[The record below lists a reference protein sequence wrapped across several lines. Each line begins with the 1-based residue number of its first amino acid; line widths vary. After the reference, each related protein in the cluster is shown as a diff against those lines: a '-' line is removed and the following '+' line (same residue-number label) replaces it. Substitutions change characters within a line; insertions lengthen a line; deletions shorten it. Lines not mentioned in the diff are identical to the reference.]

1 MNPKI
6 KDILIRAA
14 SGAVMLAVMLTAMLW
29 SVWSFAALLVVI
41 TAGVTWEH
49 LRLSE
54 HCGAQPQKAMAMG
67 LALLVVTP
75 FVLVL
80 LNNEDYL
87 LTDSVGVAFVMTF
100 VIMIAT
106 LVVLFVELFRQRET
120 PIQNVG
126 ATILPALQV
135 ALPIAMLSLLPLM
148 GEGYNYGEG
157 YHYNAW
163 RVVAFFSI
171 IWAND
176 VFAFLV
182 GITLGR
188 HRLCERI
195 SPKKSWE
202 GFIGGIVAAVGVA
215 LLAAHLLG
223 ENMYVWAGLG
233 LVSSLAAVAG
243 DLIESMFKRAAGVKD
258 SGAIMPG
265 HGGWFDRFDAV
276 LTAAPVAVIYL
287 LILTETW

>member
-1 MNPKI
+1 MMNPKI

-14 SGAVMLAVMLTAMLW
+14 SGVVMLVVMLTAMLW
-29 SVWSFAALLVVI
+29 STWSFAALLVAI

-54 HCGAQPQKAMAMG
+54 HCGAQPQKVMAMG
-67 LALLVVTP
+67 IALLVVAP
-75 FVLVL
+75 FAL
-80 LNNEDYL
+80 LF
-87 LTDSVGVAFVMTF
+87 DSEHAITEGVSLMFGMMFV
-100 VIMIAT
+100 VMIAM
-106 LVVLFVELFRQRET
+106 LMVLFVELFRQRET

-135 ALPIAMLSLLPLM
+135 ALPIAMLALLPAL
-148 GEGYNYGEG
+148 GEG
-157 YHYNAW
+157 YNAW

-202 GFIGGIVAAVGVA
+202 GFIGGIVAAMGVA

-233 LVSSLAAVAG
+233 LVSALAAVAG
-243 DLIESMFKRAAGVKD
+243 DLVESMFKRAAGVKD
-258 SGAIMPG
+258 SGSIMPG

-276 LTAAPVAVIYL
+276 LMAAPVAVIYRL
-287 LILTETW
+287 MIEIL

>member
-1 MNPKI
+1 MMNPKI

-14 SGAVMLAVMLTAMLW
+14 SGVVMLAIMLTAILL
-29 SVWSFAALLVVI
+29 SKWSFAILLVAI

-54 HCGAQPQKAMAMG
+54 HCGAHPQKVLAMA
-67 LALLVVTP
+67 LAVSTTVPFALV
-75 FVLVL
+75 
-80 LNNEDYL
+80 NN
-87 LTDSVGVAFVMTF
+87 VAGDVEWWILMMTF
-100 VIMIAT
+100 LIMIAT
-106 LVVLFVELFRQRET
+106 LVVLFVELFRASET

-126 ATILPALQV
+126 ATLLPIFQV
-135 ALPIAMLSLLPLM
+135 AMPIGMLALLPTM
-148 GEGYNYGEG
+148 GEG
-157 YHYNAW
+157 YNAW

-202 GFIGGIVAAVGVA
+202 GFFGGIVAATGTA

-223 ENMYVWAGLG
+223 ENMAVWAGLG
-233 LVSSLAAVAG
+233 FITALAAVAG
-243 DLIESMFKRAAGVKD
+243 DLIESMFKRSAGVKD

-276 LTAAPVAVIYL
+276 LTAAPVAVIYFL
-287 LILTETW
+287 FFIHNM

>member
-1 MNPKI
+1 MMNPKI

-14 SGAVMLAVMLTAMLW
+14 SGVVMLVVMLTAMLW
-29 SVWSFAALLVVI
+29 STWSFAALLVAI

-54 HCGAQPQKAMAMG
+54 HCGAQPQKVMAMG
-67 LALLVVTP
+67 IALLVVAP
-75 FVLVL
+75 FAL
-80 LNNEDYL
+80 LF
-87 LTDSVGVAFVMTF
+87 DSGHAITEGVSLMFGMMFV
-100 VIMIAT
+100 VMIAM
-106 LVVLFVELFRQRET
+106 LIVLFVELFRQRET

-135 ALPIAMLSLLPLM
+135 ALPIAMLALLPAL
-148 GEGYNYGEG
+148 GEG
-157 YHYNAW
+157 YNAW

-202 GFIGGIVAAVGVA
+202 GFIGGIVAAMGVA

-233 LVSSLAAVAG
+233 LVSALAAVAG
-243 DLIESMFKRAAGVKD
+243 DLVESMFKRAAGVKD

-276 LTAAPVAVIYL
+276 LMAAPVAVIYRL
-287 LILTETW
+287 MIEIL

>member
-1 MNPKI
+1 MMNPKI

-14 SGAVMLAVMLTAMLW
+14 SGVVMLVVMLTAMLW
-29 SVWSFAALLVVI
+29 STWSFAALLVAI

-54 HCGAQPQKAMAMG
+54 HCGAQPQKVMAMG
-67 LALLVVTP
+67 IALLVVAP
-75 FVLVL
+75 FAL
-80 LNNEDYL
+80 LF
-87 LTDSVGVAFVMTF
+87 DSEHAITEGVSLMFGMMFV
-100 VIMIAT
+100 VMIAM
-106 LVVLFVELFRQRET
+106 LMVLFVELFRQRET
-120 PIQNVG
+120 PIQNVS

-135 ALPIAMLSLLPLM
+135 ALPIAMLALLPAL
-148 GEGYNYGEG
+148 GEG
-157 YHYNAW
+157 YNAW

-202 GFIGGIVAAVGVA
+202 GFIGGIVAAMGVA
-215 LLAAHLLG
+215 LLAAHLLD
-223 ENMYVWAGLG
+223 EDMAIWAGMGILTA
-233 LVSSLAAVAG
+233 LAAVAG
-243 DLIESMFKRAAGVKD
+243 DLVESMFKRAAGVKD

-276 LTAAPVAVIYL
+276 LMAAPVAVIYRL
-287 LILTETW
+287 MIEIL

>member
-1 MNPKI
+1 MMNPKI

-14 SGAVMLAVMLTAMLW
+14 SGVVMLVVMLTAMLW
-29 SVWSFAALLVVI
+29 STWSFAALLVAI

-54 HCGAQPQKAMAMG
+54 HCGAQPQKVMAMG
-67 LALLVVTP
+67 IALLVVAP
-75 FVLVL
+75 FAL
-80 LNNEDYL
+80 LF
-87 LTDSVGVAFVMTF
+87 DSEHAITEGVSLMFGMMFV
-100 VIMIAT
+100 VIIAM
-106 LVVLFVELFRQRET
+106 LMVLFVELFRQRET

-135 ALPIAMLSLLPLM
+135 ALPIAMLALLPAL
-148 GEGYNYGEG
+148 GEG
-157 YHYNAW
+157 YNAW

-202 GFIGGIVAAVGVA
+202 GFIGGIVAAMGVA

-223 ENMYVWAGLG
+223 ENMTVWAGLG
-233 LVSSLAAVAG
+233 LVSALAAVAG
-243 DLIESMFKRAAGVKD
+243 DLVESMFKRAAGVKD

-276 LTAAPVAVIYL
+276 LMAAPMAVIYRL
-287 LILTETW
+287 MIEIL

>member
-14 SGAVMLAVMLTAMLW
+14 SGVVMLVVMLTAMLW
-29 SVWSFAALLVVI
+29 STWSFAALLVAI

-54 HCGAQPQKAMAMG
+54 HCGAQPKKVMAMG
-67 LALLVVTP
+67 IALLVVAP
-75 FVLVL
+75 FAL
-80 LNNEDYL
+80 LF
-87 LTDSVGVAFVMTF
+87 DSEHAITEGVSLMFGMMFVVMF
-100 VIMIAT
+100 AM
-106 LVVLFVELFRQRET
+106 LMVLFVELFRQRET

-135 ALPIAMLSLLPLM
+135 ALPIAMLALLPAL
-148 GEGYNYGEG
+148 GEG
-157 YHYNAW
+157 YNAW

-202 GFIGGIVAAVGVA
+202 GFIGGIVAAMGVA
-215 LLAAHLLG
+215 LLAAHLLD
-223 ENMYVWAGLG
+223 EDMAIWAGMGILTA
-233 LVSSLAAVAG
+233 LAAVAG
-243 DLIESMFKRAAGVKD
+243 DLVESMFKRAAGVKD
-258 SGAIMPG
+258 SGSIMPG

-276 LTAAPVAVIYL
+276 LMAAPVAVIYRL
-287 LILTETW
+287 MIEIL

>member
-1 MNPKI
+1 MMNPKI

-14 SGAVMLAVMLTAMLW
+14 SGVVMLVVMLTAMLW
-29 SVWSFAALLVVI
+29 STWSFAALLVAI

-54 HCGAQPQKAMAMG
+54 HCGAQPQKVMAMG
-67 LALLVVTP
+67 IALLVVAP
-75 FVLVL
+75 FAL
-80 LNNEDYL
+80 LF
-87 LTDSVGVAFVMTF
+87 DSEHAITEGVSLMFGMMFV
-100 VIMIAT
+100 VMIAM
-106 LVVLFVELFRQRET
+106 LMVLFVELFRQRET

-135 ALPIAMLSLLPLM
+135 ALPIAMLALLPAL
-148 GEGYNYGEG
+148 GEG
-157 YHYNAW
+157 YNAW

-202 GFIGGIVAAVGVA
+202 GFIGGIVAAMGVA

-223 ENMYVWAGLG
+223 EDMAVWAGLG
-233 LVSSLAAVAG
+233 LVSALAAVVG
-243 DLIESMFKRAAGVKD
+243 DLVESMFKRAAGVKD

-276 LTAAPVAVIYL
+276 LMAAPVAVIYRL
-287 LILTETW
+287 MIEIL

>member
-29 SVWSFAALLVVI
+29 SVWSFAALLVAI

-54 HCGAQPQKAMAMG
+54 HCGAQPQKAMAMS

-75 FVLVL
+75 FAL
-80 LNNEDYL
+80 LYNEDYL
-87 LTDSVGVAFVMTF
+87 LTDSVFVAFVMTF

-148 GEGYNYGEG
+148 GEGYN
-157 YHYNAW
+157 YNAW

-287 LILTETW
+287 FLVMQVL

>member
-1 MNPKI
+1 MMNPKI

-14 SGAVMLAVMLTAMLW
+14 SGVVMLVVMLTAMLW
-29 SVWSFAALLVVI
+29 STWSFAALLVAI

-54 HCGAQPQKAMAMG
+54 HCGAQPQKVMAMG
-67 LALLVVTP
+67 IALLVVAP
-75 FVLVL
+75 FAL
-80 LNNEDYL
+80 LF
-87 LTDSVGVAFVMTF
+87 DSEHAITEGVSLMFGMMFV
-100 VIMIAT
+100 VMIAM
-106 LVVLFVELFRQRET
+106 LMVLFVELFRQRET

-135 ALPIAMLSLLPLM
+135 ALPIAMLALLPAL
-148 GEGYNYGEG
+148 GEG
-157 YHYNAW
+157 YNAW

-202 GFIGGIVAAVGVA
+202 GFIGGIVAAMGVA

-223 ENMYVWAGLG
+223 ENIYVWAGLG
-233 LVSSLAAVAG
+233 LVSALAAVAG
-243 DLIESMFKRAAGVKD
+243 DLVESMFKRAAGVKD

-276 LTAAPVAVIYL
+276 LMAAPVAVIYRL
-287 LILTETW
+287 MIEIL

>member
-1 MNPKI
+1 MMNPKI
-6 KDILIRAA
+6 KDILVRTA
-14 SGAVMLAVMLTAMLW
+14 SGAVMLVVMLTAILVSPWSLGALML
-29 SVWSFAALLVVI
+29 AI

-54 HCGAQPQKAMAMG
+54 HCGVQPQKAMAMV
-67 LALLVVTP
+67 LAVLTVVP
-75 FVLVL
+75 FVLVHTIVGDAELWIL
-80 LNNEDYL
+80 L
-87 LTDSVGVAFVMTF
+87 MTF
-100 VIMIAT
+100 FIMIAT
-106 LVVLFVELFRQRET
+106 LAVLFVELFRARET
-120 PIQNVG
+120 PIQNIG
-126 ATILPALQV
+126 ATLLPIFQV
-135 ALPIAMLSLLPLM
+135 ALPIGMLALLPGM
-148 GEGYNYGEG
+148 GED
-157 YHYNAW
+157 YNAW
-163 RVVAFFSI
+163 RMVAFFSI

-202 GFIGGIVAAVGVA
+202 GFFGGIVAAMGVA

-223 ENMYVWAGLG
+223 ENIAVWAGLG
-233 LVSSLAAVAG
+233 LVTALAAVAG
-243 DLIESMFKRAAGVKD
+243 DLIESMFKRSAGVKD

-276 LTAAPVAVIYL
+276 LTAAPVAIIYF
-287 LILTETW
+287 IIFMHNM

>member
-1 MNPKI
+1 MMNPKI

-14 SGAVMLAVMLTAMLW
+14 SGVVMLVVMLTAILW
-29 SVWSFAALLVVI
+29 SPWSLGALLVAI

-54 HCGAQPQKAMAMG
+54 HCGAQPQKAMAMV
-67 LALLVVTP
+67 LAVLTTVPFALVQT
-75 FVLVL
+75 
-80 LNNEDYL
+80 
-87 LTDSVGVAFVMTF
+87 VAGDVEWWILMMTF
-100 VIMIAT
+100 FVMIAT
-106 LVVLFVELFRQRET
+106 LAVLFVELFRAKET
-120 PIQNVG
+120 PIQNIG
-126 ATILPALQV
+126 ATLLPIFQV
-135 ALPIAMLSLLPLM
+135 ALPIAMLALLPAI
-148 GEGYNYGEG
+148 GEG
-157 YHYNAW
+157 YNAW

-202 GFIGGIVAAVGVA
+202 GFIGGIVAAMGVA

-233 LVSSLAAVAG
+233 LVSALAAVAG
-243 DLIESMFKRAAGVKD
+243 DLVESMFKRAAGVKD

-287 LILTETW
+287 FMLIGIL

>member
-14 SGAVMLAVMLTAMLW
+14 SGVVMLVVMLTAMLW
-29 SVWSFAALLVVI
+29 STWSFAALLVAI

-54 HCGAQPQKAMAMG
+54 HCGAQPQKVMAMG
-67 LALLVVTP
+67 IALLVVAP
-75 FVLVL
+75 FAL
-80 LNNEDYL
+80 LF
-87 LTDSVGVAFVMTF
+87 DSEHAITEGVSLMFGMMFV
-100 VIMIAT
+100 VMIAM
-106 LVVLFVELFRQRET
+106 LMVLFVELFRQRET

-135 ALPIAMLSLLPLM
+135 ALPIAMLALLPAL
-148 GEGYNYGEG
+148 GEG
-157 YHYNAW
+157 YNAW

-202 GFIGGIVAAVGVA
+202 GFIGGIVAAMGVA

-223 ENMYVWAGLG
+223 ENMTVWAGLG
-233 LVSSLAAVAG
+233 LVSALAAVAG
-243 DLIESMFKRAAGVKD
+243 DLVESMFKRAAGVKD

-276 LTAAPVAVIYL
+276 LMAAPMAVIYRL
-287 LILTETW
+287 MIEIL

>member
-1 MNPKI
+1 MMNPKI

-14 SGAVMLAVMLTAMLW
+14 SGVVMLVVMLTAMLW
-29 SVWSFAALLVVI
+29 STWSFAALLVAI

-54 HCGAQPQKAMAMG
+54 HCGAQPQKVMAMG
-67 LALLVVTP
+67 IALLVVAP
-75 FVLVL
+75 FAL
-80 LNNEDYL
+80 LF
-87 LTDSVGVAFVMTF
+87 DSEHAITEGVSLMFGMMFV
-100 VIMIAT
+100 VMIAM
-106 LVVLFVELFRQRET
+106 LMVLFVELFRQRET

-135 ALPIAMLSLLPLM
+135 ALPIAMLALLPAL
-148 GEGYNYGEG
+148 GEG
-157 YHYNAW
+157 YNAW

-202 GFIGGIVAAVGVA
+202 GFIGGIVAAMGVA

-223 ENMYVWAGLG
+223 ENMAVWAGLG
-233 LVSSLAAVAG
+233 LVSALAAVAG
-243 DLIESMFKRAAGVKD
+243 DLVESMFKRAAGVKD
-258 SGAIMPG
+258 SGSIMPG

-276 LTAAPVAVIYL
+276 LMAAPVAVIYRL
-287 LILTETW
+287 MIEIL

>member
-1 MNPKI
+1 MMNPKI

-14 SGAVMLAVMLTAMLW
+14 SGVVMLVVMLTAMLW
-29 SVWSFAALLVVI
+29 STWSFAALLVAI

-54 HCGAQPQKAMAMG
+54 HCGAQPQKVMAMG
-67 LALLVVTP
+67 IALLVVAP
-75 FVLVL
+75 FAL
-80 LNNEDYL
+80 LF
-87 LTDSVGVAFVMTF
+87 DSEHAITEGVSLMFGMMFV
-100 VIMIAT
+100 VMIAM
-106 LVVLFVELFRQRET
+106 LMVLFVELFRQRET
-120 PIQNVG
+120 PIQNVS

-135 ALPIAMLSLLPLM
+135 ALPIAMLALLPAL
-148 GEGYNYGEG
+148 GEG
-157 YHYNAW
+157 YNAW

-202 GFIGGIVAAVGVA
+202 GFIGGIVAAMGVA
-215 LLAAHLLG
+215 LLAAHLLD
-223 ENMYVWAGLG
+223 ENMTVWAGLG
-233 LVSSLAAVAG
+233 LVSALAAVAG
-243 DLIESMFKRAAGVKD
+243 DLVESMFKRAAGVKD

-276 LTAAPVAVIYL
+276 LMAAPVAVIYRL
-287 LILTETW
+287 MIEIL

>member
-1 MNPKI
+1 MMNPKI

-14 SGAVMLAVMLTAMLW
+14 SGVVMLVVMLTAMLW
-29 SVWSFAALLVVI
+29 STWSFAALLVAI

-54 HCGAQPQKAMAMG
+54 HCGAQPQKVMAMG
-67 LALLVVTP
+67 IALLVVAP
-75 FVLVL
+75 FAL
-80 LNNEDYL
+80 LF
-87 LTDSVGVAFVMTF
+87 DSEHAITEGVSLMFGMMFV
-100 VIMIAT
+100 VMIAM
-106 LVVLFVELFRQRET
+106 LMVLFVELFRQRET

-135 ALPIAMLSLLPLM
+135 ALPIAMLALLPAL
-148 GEGYNYGEG
+148 GEG
-157 YHYNAW
+157 YNAW

-202 GFIGGIVAAVGVA
+202 GFIGGIVAAMGVA
-215 LLAAHLLG
+215 LLAAYLLD
-223 ENMYVWAGLG
+223 EDMAIWAGMGILTA
-233 LVSSLAAVAG
+233 LAAVAG
-243 DLIESMFKRAAGVKD
+243 DLVESMFKRAAGVKD

-276 LTAAPVAVIYL
+276 LMAAPVAVIYRL
-287 LILTETW
+287 MIEIL

>member
-1 MNPKI
+1 MMNPKI

-14 SGAVMLAVMLTAMLW
+14 SGVVMLVVMLTAMLW
-29 SVWSFAALLVVI
+29 STWSFAALLVAI

-54 HCGAQPQKAMAMG
+54 HCGAQPQKVMAMG
-67 LALLVVTP
+67 IALLVVAP
-75 FVLVL
+75 FAL
-80 LNNEDYL
+80 LF
-87 LTDSVGVAFVMTF
+87 DSEHAITEGVSLMFGMMFV
-100 VIMIAT
+100 VMIAM
-106 LVVLFVELFRQRET
+106 LMVLFVELFRQRET

-135 ALPIAMLSLLPLM
+135 ALPIAMLALLPAL
-148 GEGYNYGEG
+148 GEG
-157 YHYNAW
+157 YNAW

-202 GFIGGIVAAVGVA
+202 GFIGGIVAAMGVA

-233 LVSSLAAVAG
+233 LVSALAAVAG
-243 DLIESMFKRAAGVKD
+243 DLVESMFKRAAGVKD

-276 LTAAPVAVIYL
+276 LMAAPVAVIYRL
-287 LILTETW
+287 MIEIL

>member
-14 SGAVMLAVMLTAMLW
+14 SGVVMLVVMLTAMLW
-29 SVWSFAALLVVI
+29 STWSFAALLVAI

-54 HCGAQPQKAMAMG
+54 HCGAQPQKVMAMG
-67 LALLVVTP
+67 IALLVVAP
-75 FVLVL
+75 FAL
-80 LNNEDYL
+80 LF
-87 LTDSVGVAFVMTF
+87 DSEHAITEGVSLMFGMMFV
-100 VIMIAT
+100 VIIAM
-106 LVVLFVELFRQRET
+106 LMVLFVELFRQRET

-135 ALPIAMLSLLPLM
+135 ALPIAMLALLPAL
-148 GEGYNYGEG
+148 GEG
-157 YHYNAW
+157 YNAW

-202 GFIGGIVAAVGVA
+202 GFIGGIVAAMGVA

-223 ENMYVWAGLG
+223 ENMAVWAGLG
-233 LVSSLAAVAG
+233 LVSALAAVAG
-243 DLIESMFKRAAGVKD
+243 DLVESMFKRAAGVKD

-276 LTAAPVAVIYL
+276 LMAAPMAVIYRL
-287 LILTETW
+287 MIEIL

>member
-1 MNPKI
+1 MMNPKI

-14 SGAVMLAVMLTAMLW
+14 SGVVMLVVMLTAMLW
-29 SVWSFAALLVVI
+29 STWSFAALLVAI

-54 HCGAQPQKAMAMG
+54 HCGAQPQKVMAMG
-67 LALLVVTP
+67 IALLVVAP
-75 FVLVL
+75 FAL
-80 LNNEDYL
+80 LF
-87 LTDSVGVAFVMTF
+87 DSEHAIIEGVSLMFGMMFV
-100 VIMIAT
+100 VMIAM
-106 LVVLFVELFRQRET
+106 LMVLFVELFRQRET

-135 ALPIAMLSLLPLM
+135 ALPIAMLALLPAL
-148 GEGYNYGEG
+148 GEG
-157 YHYNAW
+157 YNAW

-202 GFIGGIVAAVGVA
+202 GFIGGIVAAMGVA
-215 LLAAHLLG
+215 LLAAHLLD
-223 ENMYVWAGLG
+223 EDMAIWAGMGILTA
-233 LVSSLAAVAG
+233 LAAVAG
-243 DLIESMFKRAAGVKD
+243 DLVESMFKRAAGVKD

-276 LTAAPVAVIYL
+276 LMAAPVAVIYRL
-287 LILTETW
+287 MIEIL

>member
-1 MNPKI
+1 MMNPKI

-14 SGAVMLAVMLTAMLW
+14 SGVVMLAIMLTAILL
-29 SVWSFAALLVVI
+29 SKWSFAILLVAI

-54 HCGAQPQKAMAMG
+54 HCGAQPPKLLAMA
-67 LALLVVTP
+67 LAVSTTVPFALV
-75 FVLVL
+75 
-80 LNNEDYL
+80 NN
-87 LTDSVGVAFVMTF
+87 VAGDVEWWILMMTF
-100 VIMIAT
+100 LIMIAT
-106 LVVLFVELFRQRET
+106 LVVLFVELFRASET

-126 ATILPALQV
+126 ATLLPIFQV
-135 ALPIAMLSLLPLM
+135 AMPIGMLALLPTM
-148 GEGYNYGEG
+148 GEG
-157 YHYNAW
+157 YNAW

-202 GFIGGIVAAVGVA
+202 GFFGGIVAATGTA

-223 ENMYVWAGLG
+223 ENMAVWAGLG
-233 LVSSLAAVAG
+233 FITALAAVAG
-243 DLIESMFKRAAGVKD
+243 DLIESMFKRSAGVKD

-276 LTAAPVAVIYL
+276 LTAAPVAVIYFL
-287 LILTETW
+287 FFIHNM

>member
-1 MNPKI
+1 MMNPKI

-14 SGAVMLAVMLTAMLW
+14 SGVVMLVVMLTAMLW
-29 SVWSFAALLVVI
+29 STWSFAALLVAI

-54 HCGAQPQKAMAMG
+54 HCGAQPQKVMAMG
-67 LALLVVTP
+67 IALLVVAP
-75 FVLVL
+75 FAL
-80 LNNEDYL
+80 LF
-87 LTDSVGVAFVMTF
+87 DSEHAITEGVSLMFGMMFV
-100 VIMIAT
+100 VMIAM
-106 LVVLFVELFRQRET
+106 LMVLFVELFRQRET
-120 PIQNVG
+120 PIQNVS

-135 ALPIAMLSLLPLM
+135 ALPIAMLALLPAL
-148 GEGYNYGEG
+148 GEG
-157 YHYNAW
+157 YNAW

-202 GFIGGIVAAVGVA
+202 GFIGGIVAAMGVA

-223 ENMYVWAGLG
+223 EDMTVWAGLG
-233 LVSSLAAVAG
+233 LVSALAAVVG
-243 DLIESMFKRAAGVKD
+243 DLVESMFKRAAGVKD

-276 LTAAPVAVIYL
+276 LMAAPVAVIYRL
-287 LILTETW
+287 LIEIL

>member
-1 MNPKI
+1 MMNPKI

-14 SGAVMLAVMLTAMLW
+14 SGVVMLVVMLTAILW
-29 SVWSFAALLVVI
+29 SPWSLGALLVAI

-75 FVLVL
+75 FAL
-80 LNNEDYL
+80 LYNEDYL
-87 LTDSVGVAFVMTF
+87 VTDSVFLAFVMTF

-135 ALPIAMLSLLPLM
+135 ALPMAMLALLPAM
-148 GEGYNYGEG
+148 GEG
-157 YHYNAW
+157 YNAW

-202 GFIGGIVAAVGVA
+202 GFVGGLLGAMAMGYVAAVFTDGNHIEWIGMA
-215 LLAAHLLG
+215 LI
-223 ENMYVWAGLG
+223 
-233 LVSSLAAVAG
+233 AAVTGVLG
-243 DLIESMFKRAAGVKD
+243 DLVESLFKRSVDVKD
-258 SGAIMPG
+258 SGSILPG
-265 HGGWFDRFDAV
+265 HGGWLDRFDALLLSV
-276 LTAAPVAVIYL
+276 PFVFLY
-287 LILTETW
+287 LILGAAVQLF

>member
-1 MNPKI
+1 MMNPKI

-14 SGAVMLAVMLTAMLW
+14 SGVVMLVVMLTAMLW
-29 SVWSFAALLVVI
+29 STWSFAALLVAI

-54 HCGAQPQKAMAMG
+54 HCGAQPQKVMAMG
-67 LALLVVTP
+67 IALLVVAP
-75 FVLVL
+75 FAL
-80 LNNEDYL
+80 LF
-87 LTDSVGVAFVMTF
+87 DSEHAITEGVSLMFGMMFV
-100 VIMIAT
+100 VIIAM
-106 LVVLFVELFRQRET
+106 LMVLFVELFRQRET

-135 ALPIAMLSLLPLM
+135 ALPIAMLALLPAL
-148 GEGYNYGEG
+148 GEG
-157 YHYNAW
+157 YNAW

-202 GFIGGIVAAVGVA
+202 GFIGGIVAAMGVA

-223 ENMYVWAGLG
+223 EDMAVWAGLG
-233 LVSSLAAVAG
+233 LVSALAAVAG
-243 DLIESMFKRAAGVKD
+243 DLVESMFKRAAGVKD

-276 LTAAPVAVIYL
+276 LMAAPVAVIYRL
-287 LILTETW
+287 MIEIL

>member
-14 SGAVMLAVMLTAMLW
+14 SGVVMLVVMLTAILW
-29 SVWSFAALLVVI
+29 SPWSLGALLVAI

-148 GEGYNYGEG
+148 GEGS
-157 YHYNAW
+157 HYNAW

-202 GFIGGIVAAVGVA
+202 GFIGGIVAAMGVA

>member
-1 MNPKI
+1 MMNPKI

-14 SGAVMLAVMLTAMLW
+14 SGVVMLVVMLTAMLW
-29 SVWSFAALLVVI
+29 STWSFAALLVAI

-54 HCGAQPQKAMAMG
+54 HCGAQPQKVMAMG
-67 LALLVVTP
+67 IALLVVAP
-75 FVLVL
+75 FAL
-80 LNNEDYL
+80 LF
-87 LTDSVGVAFVMTF
+87 DSEHAITEGVSLMFGMMFV
-100 VIMIAT
+100 VIIAM
-106 LVVLFVELFRQRET
+106 LMVLFVELFRQRET

-135 ALPIAMLSLLPLM
+135 ALPIAMLALLPAL
-148 GEGYNYGEG
+148 GEG
-157 YHYNAW
+157 YNAW

-202 GFIGGIVAAVGVA
+202 GFIGGIVAAMGVA
-215 LLAAHLLG
+215 LLAAHLWG
-223 ENMYVWAGLG
+223 ENMTVWAGCG
-233 LVSSLAAVAG
+233 LVSALAAVAG
-243 DLIESMFKRAAGVKD
+243 DLVESMFKRAAGVKD

-276 LTAAPVAVIYL
+276 LMAAPVAVIYRL
-287 LILTETW
+287 MIEIL

>member
-1 MNPKI
+1 MMNPKI

-14 SGAVMLAVMLTAMLW
+14 SGVVMLVVMLTAMLW
-29 SVWSFAALLVVI
+29 STWSFAALLVAI

-54 HCGAQPQKAMAMG
+54 HCGAQPQKVMAMG
-67 LALLVVTP
+67 IALLVIAP
-75 FVLVL
+75 FAL
-80 LNNEDYL
+80 LF
-87 LTDSVGVAFVMTF
+87 DSEHAITEGVSLMFGMMFV
-100 VIMIAT
+100 VMIAM
-106 LVVLFVELFRQRET
+106 LMVLFVELFRQRET

-135 ALPIAMLSLLPLM
+135 ALPIAMLALLPAL
-148 GEGYNYGEG
+148 GEG
-157 YHYNAW
+157 YNAW

-202 GFIGGIVAAVGVA
+202 GFIGGIVAAMGVA

-223 ENMYVWAGLG
+223 ENMTVWAGLG
-233 LVSSLAAVAG
+233 LVSALAAVAG
-243 DLIESMFKRAAGVKD
+243 DLVESMFKRAAGVKD

-276 LTAAPVAVIYL
+276 LMAAPVAVIYRL
-287 LILTETW
+287 MIEIL

>member
-1 MNPKI
+1 MMNPKI

-14 SGAVMLAVMLTAMLW
+14 SGVVMLAVMLTAMLW
-29 SVWSFAALLVVI
+29 STWSFGALLLAI

-54 HCGAQPQKAMAMG
+54 HCGAQPQKVMAMAI
-67 LALLVVTP
+67 ALLVVTP
-75 FVLVL
+75 FTL
-80 LNNEDYL
+80 LFDSEYAITEGVTLMFVTMFVVMVAML
-87 LTDSVGVAFVMTF
+87 L
-100 VIMIAT
+100 
-106 LVVLFVELFRQRET
+106 VLFVELFRERET

-126 ATILPALQV
+126 ATILPSLQV
-135 ALPIAMLSLLPLM
+135 ALPIAMLALLPAI
-148 GEGYNYGEG
+148 GSG
-157 YHYNAW
+157 YNAW

-176 VFAFLV
+176 IFAFLV

-202 GFIGGIVAAVGVA
+202 GFIGGIVAAMGAA

-223 ENMYVWAGLG
+223 ENMAIWAGLG
-233 LVSSLAAVAG
+233 ILTALAAVAG

-276 LTAAPVAVIYL
+276 LMAAPVAVIYRL
-287 LILTETW
+287 MIEIL

>member
-1 MNPKI
+1 MMNPKI
-6 KDILIRAA
+6 KDILIRAV
-14 SGAVMLAVMLTAMLW
+14 SGVVMLVVMLTAMLW
-29 SVWSFAALLVVI
+29 STWSFAALLVAI

-54 HCGAQPQKAMAMG
+54 HCGAQPQKVMAMG
-67 LALLVVTP
+67 IALLVVAP
-75 FVLVL
+75 FAL
-80 LNNEDYL
+80 LF
-87 LTDSVGVAFVMTF
+87 DSEHAITEGVSLMFGMMFV
-100 VIMIAT
+100 VMIAM
-106 LVVLFVELFRQRET
+106 LMVLFVELFRQRET

-135 ALPIAMLSLLPLM
+135 ALPIAMLALLPAL
-148 GEGYNYGEG
+148 GEG
-157 YHYNAW
+157 YNAW

-202 GFIGGIVAAVGVA
+202 GFIGGIVAAMGVA
-215 LLAAHLLG
+215 LLAAHLLD
-223 ENMYVWAGLG
+223 EDMAIWAGMGILTA
-233 LVSSLAAVAG
+233 LAAVAG
-243 DLIESMFKRAAGVKD
+243 DLVESMFKRAAGVKD
-258 SGAIMPG
+258 SGSIMPG

-276 LTAAPVAVIYL
+276 LMAAPVAVIYRL
-287 LILTETW
+287 MIEIL

>member
-14 SGAVMLAVMLTAMLW
+14 SGVVMLVVMLTAMLW
-29 SVWSFAALLVVI
+29 STWSFAALLVAI

-54 HCGAQPQKAMAMG
+54 HCGAQPQKVMAMG
-67 LALLVVTP
+67 IALLVVAP
-75 FVLVL
+75 FAL
-80 LNNEDYL
+80 LF
-87 LTDSVGVAFVMTF
+87 DSEHAITEGVSLMFGMMFV
-100 VIMIAT
+100 VMIAM
-106 LVVLFVELFRQRET
+106 LMVLFVELFRQRET

-135 ALPIAMLSLLPLM
+135 ALPIAMLALLPAL
-148 GEGYNYGEG
+148 GEG
-157 YHYNAW
+157 YNAW

-182 GITLGR
+182 GITFGR

-202 GFIGGIVAAVGVA
+202 GFIGGIVAAMGVA

-243 DLIESMFKRAAGVKD
+243 DLVESMFKRAAGVKD

-276 LTAAPVAVIYL
+276 LMAAPVAVIYRL
-287 LILTETW
+287 MIEIL

>member
-1 MNPKI
+1 MMNPKI

-14 SGAVMLAVMLTAMLW
+14 SGVVMLVVMLTAMLW
-29 SVWSFAALLVVI
+29 STWSFAALLVAI

-54 HCGAQPQKAMAMG
+54 HCGAQPQKVMAMG
-67 LALLVVTP
+67 IALLVVAP
-75 FVLVL
+75 FAL
-80 LNNEDYL
+80 LF
-87 LTDSVGVAFVMTF
+87 DSEHAITEGVSLMFGMMFV
-100 VIMIAT
+100 VMIAM
-106 LVVLFVELFRQRET
+106 LMVLFVELFRQRET

-135 ALPIAMLSLLPLM
+135 ALPIAMLALLPAL
-148 GEGYNYGEG
+148 GEG
-157 YHYNAW
+157 YNAW

-202 GFIGGIVAAVGVA
+202 GFIGGIVAAMGVA

-223 ENMYVWAGLG
+223 ENMSVWAGLG
-233 LVSSLAAVAG
+233 LVSALAAVAG
-243 DLIESMFKRAAGVKD
+243 DLVESMFKRAAGVKD

-276 LTAAPVAVIYL
+276 LMAAPVAVIYRL
-287 LILTETW
+287 MIEIL

>member
-1 MNPKI
+1 MMNPKI

-14 SGAVMLAVMLTAMLW
+14 SGVVMLAVMLTAMLW
-29 SVWSFAALLVVI
+29 STWSFGALLLAI

-54 HCGAQPQKAMAMG
+54 HCGAQPQKLMAMAI
-67 LALLVVTP
+67 ALLVVTP
-75 FVLVL
+75 FTL
-80 LNNEDYL
+80 LFDSEYAITEGVTLMFVTMFVVMVAML
-87 LTDSVGVAFVMTF
+87 L
-100 VIMIAT
+100 
-106 LVVLFVELFRQRET
+106 VLFVELFRERET

-126 ATILPALQV
+126 ATILPSLQV
-135 ALPIAMLSLLPLM
+135 ALPIAMLALLPAI
-148 GEGYNYGEG
+148 GYG
-157 YHYNAW
+157 YNAW

-176 VFAFLV
+176 IFAFLV

-202 GFIGGIVAAVGVA
+202 GFIGGIVAAMGAA

-223 ENMYVWAGLG
+223 ENMAIWAGLG
-233 LVSSLAAVAG
+233 ILTALAAVAG

-276 LTAAPVAVIYL
+276 LMAAPVAVIYRL
-287 LILTETW
+287 MIEIL

>member
-1 MNPKI
+1 MMNPKI

-14 SGAVMLAVMLTAMLW
+14 SGVVMLVVMLTAMLW
-29 SVWSFAALLVVI
+29 STWSFAALLVAI

-54 HCGAQPQKAMAMG
+54 HCGAQPQKVMAMG
-67 LALLVVTP
+67 IALLVVAP
-75 FVLVL
+75 FAL
-80 LNNEDYL
+80 LF
-87 LTDSVGVAFVMTF
+87 DSEHAITEGVSLMFGLMFV
-100 VIMIAT
+100 VMIAM
-106 LVVLFVELFRQRET
+106 LMVLFVELFRQRET

-135 ALPIAMLSLLPLM
+135 ALPIAMLALLPAL
-148 GEGYNYGEG
+148 GEG
-157 YHYNAW
+157 YNAW

-202 GFIGGIVAAVGVA
+202 GFIGGIVAAMGVA

-233 LVSSLAAVAG
+233 LVSALAAVAG
-243 DLIESMFKRAAGVKD
+243 DLVESMFKRAAGVKD

-276 LTAAPVAVIYL
+276 LMAAPVAVIYRL
-287 LILTETW
+287 MIEIL

>member
-1 MNPKI
+1 MMNPKI

-14 SGAVMLAVMLTAMLW
+14 SGVVMLVVMLTAMLW
-29 SVWSFAALLVVI
+29 STWSFAALLVAI

-54 HCGAQPQKAMAMG
+54 HCGAQPQKMMAMG
-67 LALLVVTP
+67 IALLVVAP
-75 FVLVL
+75 FAL
-80 LNNEDYL
+80 LF
-87 LTDSVGVAFVMTF
+87 DSEHAITEGVSLMFGMMFV
-100 VIMIAT
+100 VMIAM
-106 LVVLFVELFRQRET
+106 LMVLFVELFRQRET

-135 ALPIAMLSLLPLM
+135 ALPIAMLALLPAL
-148 GEGYNYGEG
+148 GEG
-157 YHYNAW
+157 YNAW

-202 GFIGGIVAAVGVA
+202 GFIGGIVAAMGVA

-223 ENMYVWAGLG
+223 ENMTVWAGLG
-233 LVSSLAAVAG
+233 LVSALAAVAG
-243 DLIESMFKRAAGVKD
+243 DLVESMFKRAAGVKD

-276 LTAAPVAVIYL
+276 LMAAPVAVIYRL
-287 LILTETW
+287 MIEIL

>member
-1 MNPKI
+1 MMNPKI

-14 SGAVMLAVMLTAMLW
+14 SGVVMLVVMLTAMLW
-29 SVWSFAALLVVI
+29 STWSFAALLVAI

-54 HCGAQPQKAMAMG
+54 HCGAQPQKVMAMG
-67 LALLVVTP
+67 IALLVVAP
-75 FVLVL
+75 FAL
-80 LNNEDYL
+80 LF
-87 LTDSVGVAFVMTF
+87 DSEHAITEGVSLMFGMMFV
-100 VIMIAT
+100 VMIAM
-106 LVVLFVELFRQRET
+106 LMVLFVELFRQRET

-135 ALPIAMLSLLPLM
+135 ALPIAMLALLPAL
-148 GEGYNYGEG
+148 GEG
-157 YHYNAW
+157 YNAW

-202 GFIGGIVAAVGVA
+202 GFIGGIVAAMGVA

-233 LVSSLAAVAG
+233 LVSALAAVAG
-243 DLIESMFKRAAGVKD
+243 DLVESMFKRAAGVKD

-276 LTAAPVAVIYL
+276 LTAAPVAVIYRL
-287 LILTETW
+287 MIEIL

>member
-1 MNPKI
+1 MMNPKI

-14 SGAVMLAVMLTAMLW
+14 SGVVMLVVMLTAMLW
-29 SVWSFAALLVVI
+29 STWSFAALLVAI

-54 HCGAQPQKAMAMG
+54 HCGAQPQKVMAMG
-67 LALLVVTP
+67 IALLVVAP
-75 FVLVL
+75 FAL
-80 LNNEDYL
+80 LF
-87 LTDSVGVAFVMTF
+87 DSEHAITEGVSLMFGMMFV
-100 VIMIAT
+100 VMIAM
-106 LVVLFVELFRQRET
+106 LMVLFVELFRQRET
-120 PIQNVG
+120 PIQNVS

-135 ALPIAMLSLLPLM
+135 ALPIAMLALLPAL
-148 GEGYNYGEG
+148 GEG
-157 YHYNAW
+157 YNAW

-202 GFIGGIVAAVGVA
+202 GFIGGIVAAWLCWRLICWTRIWQFGP
-215 LLAAHLLG
+215 
-223 ENMYVWAGLG
+223 VW
-233 LVSSLAAVAG
+233 VS
-243 DLIESMFKRAAGVKD
+243 
-258 SGAIMPG
+258 
-265 HGGWFDRFDAV
+265 
-276 LTAAPVAVIYL
+276 
-287 LILTETW
+287 

>member
-1 MNPKI
+1 MMNPKI

-14 SGAVMLAVMLTAMLW
+14 SGVVMLAIMLTAILL
-29 SVWSFAALLVVI
+29 SKWSFAILLVAI

-54 HCGAQPQKAMAMG
+54 HCGAQPQKLLAMA
-67 LALLVVTP
+67 LAVSTTVPFALV
-75 FVLVL
+75 
-80 LNNEDYL
+80 NN
-87 LTDSVGVAFVMTF
+87 VAGDVEWWILMMTF
-100 VIMIAT
+100 LIMIAT
-106 LVVLFVELFRQRET
+106 LVVLFVELFRASET

-126 ATILPALQV
+126 ATLLPIFQV
-135 ALPIAMLSLLPLM
+135 AMPIGMLALLPTM
-148 GEGYNYGEG
+148 GEG
-157 YHYNAW
+157 YNAW

-202 GFIGGIVAAVGVA
+202 GFFGGIVAATGTA

-223 ENMYVWAGLG
+223 ENMAVWAGLG
-233 LVSSLAAVAG
+233 FITALAAVAG
-243 DLIESMFKRAAGVKD
+243 DLIESMFKRSAGVKD

-276 LTAAPVAVIYL
+276 LTAAPVAVIYFL
-287 LILTETW
+287 FFIHNM

>member
-1 MNPKI
+1 MMNPKI

-14 SGAVMLAVMLTAMLW
+14 SGVVMLVVMLTAMLW
-29 SVWSFAALLVVI
+29 STWSFAALLVAI

-54 HCGAQPQKAMAMG
+54 HCGAQPQKVMAMG
-67 LALLVVTP
+67 VALLVVAP
-75 FVLVL
+75 FAL
-80 LNNEDYL
+80 LF
-87 LTDSVGVAFVMTF
+87 DSEHAITEGVSLMFGMMFV
-100 VIMIAT
+100 VMIAM
-106 LVVLFVELFRQRET
+106 LMVLFVELFRQRET

-135 ALPIAMLSLLPLM
+135 ALPIAMLALLPAL
-148 GEGYNYGEG
+148 GEG
-157 YHYNAW
+157 YNAW

-202 GFIGGIVAAVGVA
+202 GFIGGIVAAMGVA
-215 LLAAHLLG
+215 LLAAHLLD
-223 ENMYVWAGLG
+223 EDMAIWAGMGILTA
-233 LVSSLAAVAG
+233 LAAVAG
-243 DLIESMFKRAAGVKD
+243 DLVESMFKRAAGVKD

-276 LTAAPVAVIYL
+276 LMAAPVAVIYRL
-287 LILTETW
+287 MIEIL

>member
-1 MNPKI
+1 MMNPKI

-14 SGAVMLAVMLTAMLW
+14 SGVVMLVVMLTAMLW
-29 SVWSFAALLVVI
+29 STWSFAALLVAI

-54 HCGAQPQKAMAMG
+54 HCGAQPQKVMAMG
-67 LALLVVTP
+67 IALLVVAP
-75 FVLVL
+75 FAL
-80 LNNEDYL
+80 LF
-87 LTDSVGVAFVMTF
+87 DSEHAITEGVSLMFGMMFV
-100 VIMIAT
+100 VMIAM
-106 LVVLFVELFRQRET
+106 LMVLFVELFRQRET

-135 ALPIAMLSLLPLM
+135 ALPIAMLALLPAL
-148 GEGYNYGEG
+148 GEG
-157 YHYNAW
+157 YNAW

-202 GFIGGIVAAVGVA
+202 GFIGGIVAAMGVA
-215 LLAAHLLG
+215 LLAAHLLD
-223 ENMYVWAGLG
+223 ENMTVWAGLG
-233 LVSSLAAVAG
+233 LVSALAAVAG
-243 DLIESMFKRAAGVKD
+243 DLVESMFKRAAGVKD
-258 SGAIMPG
+258 SGSIMPG

-276 LTAAPVAVIYL
+276 LMAAPVAVIYRL
-287 LILTETW
+287 MIEIL